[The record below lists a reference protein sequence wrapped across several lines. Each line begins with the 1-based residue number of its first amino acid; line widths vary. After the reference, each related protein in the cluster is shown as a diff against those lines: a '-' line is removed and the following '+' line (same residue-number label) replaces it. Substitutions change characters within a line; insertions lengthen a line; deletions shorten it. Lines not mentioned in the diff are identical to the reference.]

1 MILLKKTD
9 SIILDTCA
17 VRILSVHAENDGT
30 ALKPSLQ
37 FDQTQKKV
45 VGLASGNVDIDY
57 VKTNKDSTPELTSHL
72 KKNIAMEATV
82 MLLINS
88 PKTKSLAVGVAYHSQ
103 TGTTGENLTEKLVQE
118 VTQLQSGLNCLKQS
132 GTIVETNCSESSI
145 CNACTELQSV
155 CDDCKDV
162 GQESHLPGLQA
173 CSNCLEKN
181 RKCIK
186 CLVLTWSVDC
196 ESGNRKMADICSNLS
211 NPILTYLVVVPD
223 IVHLGKTYKCS
234 WANWFLIL
242 GECDRSTLAMLRTL
256 RNDPDSAVNEIT
268 HKLQTAESVRN
279 KDRMAV
285 EPLLELT
292 NQELLDFLNSK
303 SKAFFTINIVPD
315 RHRINYS
322 NKRELY
328 NHPFSIRTAGT
339 GKLVFLTG
347 IPNRTRWIL
356 SSYAFTVQSRPL
368 FWREI
373 SKLPG

>member
-234 WANWFLIL
+234 WQTGFSSSANVTEAL
-242 GECDRSTLAMLRTL
+242 LRC
-256 RNDPDSAVNEIT
+256 
-268 HKLQTAESVRN
+268 
-279 KDRMAV
+279 
-285 EPLLELT
+285 
-292 NQELLDFLNSK
+292 
-303 SKAFFTINIVPD
+303 
-315 RHRINYS
+315 
-322 NKRELY
+322 
-328 NHPFSIRTAGT
+328 
-339 GKLVFLTG
+339 
-347 IPNRTRWIL
+347 
-356 SSYAFTVQSRPL
+356 
-368 FWREI
+368 
-373 SKLPG
+373 

>member
-1 MILLKKTD
+1 
-9 SIILDTCA
+9 
-17 VRILSVHAENDGT
+17 
-30 ALKPSLQ
+30 
-37 FDQTQKKV
+37 
-45 VGLASGNVDIDY
+45 
-57 VKTNKDSTPELTSHL
+57 
-72 KKNIAMEATV
+72 MEATV

-322 NKRELY
+322 NKRGLY